1 VALPHTEGCGVS
13 GEAIDI
19 LEQTIAGYAVHPL
32 SERVLLLEHG
42 CEKTHNDA
50 IRNFLGSH
58 GIDHTAMGFASIQ
71 LDGGIDRVTEKVTN
85 WFASS
90 PACESPR
97 QSTLCLGLTAQGDVP
112 AETATALATVA
123 ASIVASGGS
132 VILPET
138 SPMLRS
144 TDFTTALFVA
154 PPHPTLSYGE
164 IIQHRGLHVMAMSG
178 DHLIESLSGMGS
190 SGANLFLVHD
200 STRPVQGH
208 PFIPTVQIASD
219 SSKRCLHKSKV

>member
-1 VALPHTEGCGVS
+1 MVAK
-13 GEAIDI
+13 
-19 LEQTIAGYAVHPL
+19 
-32 SERVLLLEHG
+32 
-42 CEKTHNDA
+42 KTHNDA

-58 GIDHTAMGFASIQ
+58 GIDHTAIGFASIQ
-71 LDGGIDRVTEKVTN
+71 LDGGIDRVTDKVTN
-85 WFASS
+85 WFASF

-112 AETATALATVA
+112 AETATALATEA